1 MARRKKMR
9 AAGPAGRYQEWDGTY
24 EVLVATPSGPQWQA
38 EGQKQRPNLPS
49 HWSAGFNPA
58 GRQAGV
64 PESYRT
70 SIPTSQTPI
79 PTSQEE
85 DLFGGE
91 FGSVLGDALKG
102 NQGTVGS
109 GGKRGGGSRPY
120 VYESMTPGLSKYPDL
135 YLDDQLRRKRYS

>member
-1 MARRKKMR
+1 M
-9 AAGPAGRYQEWDGTY
+9 
-24 EVLVATPSGPQWQA
+24 LVDTPIGPQWQA
-38 EGQKQRPNLPS
+38 ETARRPNPPS

-64 PESYRT
+64 PASYRT
-70 SIPTSQTPI
+70 PIPTSQR

-85 DLFGGE
+85 DLFGAE

-102 NQGTVGS
+102 NQKFAPS

-120 VYESMTPGLSKYPDL
+120 VYESMTPGLSKYPSL
-135 YLDDQLRRKRYS
+135 YLEDQLRRKRYS